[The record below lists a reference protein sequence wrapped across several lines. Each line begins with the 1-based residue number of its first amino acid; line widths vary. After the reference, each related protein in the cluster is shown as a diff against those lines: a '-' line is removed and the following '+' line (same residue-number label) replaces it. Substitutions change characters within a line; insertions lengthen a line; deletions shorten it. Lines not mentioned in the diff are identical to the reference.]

1 MKVPSERQ
9 WQQINIQKRL
19 DIIERTLQDLD
30 KRKVIFKKVTY
41 LARHLADEITL
52 AERQEME
59 QHAKLG
65 IKIST
70 KKICRASSLL
80 KSSTYRPRMDLWIR
94 RNNNM
99 STQEGLELAEL
110 RFKLIKLSNEHDIL
124 LDELRALQ
132 EIHGQKSNS
141 ALITTERNEG
151 MTIAQMVINHFK
163 EFCEIHGGALIE
175 PSPGRPVIVPA
186 NLFSGYLNW
195 AKSLY
200 H

>member
-1 MKVPSERQ
+1 ME
-9 WQQINIQKRL
+9 QINIQKRL
-19 DIIERTLQDLD
+19 DIIEKTLENLD
-30 KRKVIFKKVTY
+30 STNINYKKVTY
-41 LARHLADEITL
+41 LARHLANEITL

-59 QHAKLG
+59 QHVKLG

-70 KKICRASSLL
+70 QKTCWASSLL
-80 KSSTYRPRMDLWIR
+80 KSRTYRPRMDLWIR

-132 EIHGQKSNS
+132 EIHGRKSNS

-186 NLFSGYLNW
+186 NLFSAYLNW

>member
-1 MKVPSERQ
+1 MKVSSERQ
-9 WQQINIQKRL
+9 WQHINIQKRL
-19 DIIERTLQDLD
+19 DIIEKTLAHLD
-30 KRKVIFKKVTY
+30 SKNVNYKKVTY
-41 LARHLADEITL
+41 LARHLANEITL
-52 AERQEME
+52 AERREME
-59 QHAKLG
+59 QHAELG

-70 KKICRASSLL
+70 KKTCRASSLL

-94 RNNNM
+94 RNNNI

-124 LDELRALQ
+124 HDELRALQ
-132 EIHGQKSNS
+132 EIHGRKSNS

-186 NLFSGYLNW
+186 NLFSAYLNW

-200 H
+200 